1 MPAPEVTKPLRK
13 PTNLSLD
20 SALLKEAKALGINVS
35 RSAEAGVAEAVKRHK
50 QEKWLKENANA
61 LASSNAYVEANGLPL
76 ARHRQF

>member
-13 PTNLSLD
+13 PTNLSLA

-35 RSAEAGVAEAVKRHK
+35 RSAEAGIAEAVKRHK
-50 QEKWLKENANA
+50 QEKWLKENAKA

>member
-1 MPAPEVTKPLRK
+1 MPAPEITKSLRK

-35 RSAEAGVAEAVKRHK
+35 RSAEAGIAEAVKRHK
-50 QEKWLKENANA
+50 QENWLTENAKA
-61 LASSNAYVEANGLPL
+61 LASSNAYVKANGLPL

>member
-1 MPAPEVTKPLRK
+1 MQAAEVTKSMRK

-35 RSAEAGVAEAVKRHK
+35 RSAEAGIVEAVKLHK
-50 QEKWLKENANA
+50 QKQWLEDNVNA

>member
-1 MPAPEVTKPLRK
+1 MQTVETPKSGRK

-20 SALLKEAKALGINVS
+20 STLLKEARELGINIS
-35 RSAEAGVAEAVKRHK
+35 RSAEAGIAEAVKHHK
-50 QEKWLKENANA
+50 QQQWLEENADA

>member
-1 MPAPEVTKPLRK
+1 MPAPKVTKSLRK

-35 RSAEAGVAEAVKRHK
+35 RSAEAGIAEAVKRHK
-50 QEKWLKENANA
+50 QEKWLTGNAKA

>member
-1 MPAPEVTKPLRK
+1 MSVPEAAKSARK

-35 RSAEAGVAEAVKRHK
+35 RSAEAGIAEAVRQHKRY
-50 QEKWLKENANA
+50 KWLQENAGA
-61 LASSNAYVEANGLPL
+61 LASSNDYVEANGLPL